1 MSKGI
6 NTATIQIIKNLENQ
20 NWFLMAT
27 LVIVVLA
34 IITYFLNKINNSLN
48 NKSTIVLKFFKA
60 IWIPILFF
68 IWSESLYVII
78 RVGFPQLHCIS
89 KKILD
94 NLPYIIFI
102 AFLGFL
108 LYRLISHL
116 TTHLTYTKKIN
127 GTFNETSMPLQLVF
141 RLVKICI
148 ILITSFTILQN
159 LGIDILAFIFFS
171 SYYVAIIGG
180 LVILNSIIRIL
191 HYKIIS
197 AVVKKGNF
205 WIYILV
211 KSLYPPLQC
220 LLILSGIYICY
231 KVAFVRW
238 DYLKGFSNIIF
249 KFYSLFTLGLL
260 SWFLIRFV
268 KLFEEQLI
276 LGRLTKKGPS
286 KTTSQAIGKLT
297 KVAVIVI
304 ILLLSLPIIGI
315 PISGILAFSGGSAI
329 IVGIAIRPI
338 SENYFG
344 GLLIYSDRF
353 FEVGDW
359 IHSPD
364 QNIEGTVENIG
375 WRSTRIRTFEK
386 RPLYVPNSVFS
397 KISVINASRMTN
409 RRIKETI
416 GIRYEDASILNKIT
430 SDIKH
435 MLKEHPEIDT
445 TQTLLVHFTEFG
457 PYSLNIN
464 IYTFTKTKNWEEYR
478 DVQQDVFLKIIKIV
492 EDNKAVITMP
502 MQKIILDKEHDRGL
516 FTSI

>member
-1 MSKGI
+1 MSKSI
-6 NTATIQIIKNLENQ
+6 NIFTTQIVKNLENQ
-20 NWFLMAT
+20 NWFMMTA

-34 IITYFLNKINNSLN
+34 IITYFLNKINNSFN
-48 NKSTIVLKFFKA
+48 NKSTVGSKFFKS
-60 IWIPILFF
+60 IWIPILFL
-68 IWSESLYVII
+68 IWTESLYIII
-78 RVGFPQLHCIS
+78 RTGFSQLHFIN
-89 KKILD
+89 KKISD
-94 NLPYIIFI
+94 NIPYTIFV
-102 AFLGFL
+102 AFIGFL
-108 LYRLISHL
+108 LFSLLSQLATLSR
-116 TTHLTYTKKIN
+116 YTKKIN
-127 GTFNETSMPLQLVF
+127 GTFGENSMPLQLVF
-141 RLVKICI
+141 RLIKICI
-148 ILITSFTILQN
+148 LLITSFIILQN
-159 LGIDILAFIFFS
+159 IGINILAFIFFS

-180 LVILNSIIRIL
+180 LFILNSIIRIL

-211 KSLYPPLQC
+211 KSIYSPLQY

-231 KVAFVRW
+231 KIAFIRW
-238 DYLKGFSNIIF
+238 DYLKGFSSIIF
-249 KFYSLFTLGLL
+249 KFYSLFSLGLL

-297 KVAVIVI
+297 KAAVIII

-315 PISGILAFSGGSAI
+315 PISGILAFGGASAV
-329 IVGIAIRPI
+329 IVGIAIKPI

-359 IHSPD
+359 IYSPD
-364 QNIEGTVENIG
+364 QNIEGTIENIG

-416 GIRYEDASILNKIT
+416 GVRYEDASILNKIT
-430 SDIKH
+430 SDIKS
-435 MLKEHPEIDT
+435 MLEEHPGIDSN
-445 TQTLLVHFTEFG
+445 QTLLVHFTEFG

-464 IYTFTKTKNWEEYR
+464 VYTFTKTKNWEEYR

-492 EDNKAVITMP
+492 EDNNAMITMP
-502 MQKIILDKEHDRGL
+502 MQKILLDKGH
-516 FTSI
+516 